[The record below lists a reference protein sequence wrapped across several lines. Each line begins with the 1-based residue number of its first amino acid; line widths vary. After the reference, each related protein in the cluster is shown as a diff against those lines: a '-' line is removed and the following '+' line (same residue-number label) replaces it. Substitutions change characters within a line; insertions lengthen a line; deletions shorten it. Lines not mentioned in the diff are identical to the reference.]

1 MKTVASFSVY
11 FIIVVVLTVLSLNSS
26 YAVDLQ
32 DPSVVGA
39 WLFDEGSGTTAK
51 DSSQYHNDGEVIDGE
66 WVDGVFGKAL
76 KFNGT
81 TASVGIPHSDSLN
94 FAGKKEISIS
104 CWINIMGDDVNW
116 GRIVDKNPV
125 NNSYTMTKVEGK
137 DSVLWRVVSGG
148 GRIEI
153 QSSTLKRDNWH
164 HIVGVYDGTEVRFYL
179 DGELDQTQKGSGKLG
194 SADSALTIG
203 GDAPVGGRSRFVGM
217 IDDVVI
223 LNRVLTEAEIK
234 EIKGK
239 GAAFFAVE
247 PAEKLTT
254 TWGSIKRPY

>member
-1 MKTVASFSVY
+1 MKTVASVSVY
-11 FIIVVVLTVLSLNSS
+11 FIVVVVLTVLGLNSS

-51 DSSQYHNDGEVIDGE
+51 DSSQYHNDGEITDGE
-66 WVDGVFGKAL
+66 WVEGVFGKAL

-94 FAGKKEISIS
+94 FAGKDKISIS
-104 CWINIMGDDVNW
+104 CWINIMGDDINW

-125 NNSYTMTKVEGK
+125 NNSYTMTKVEGQNA
-137 DSVLWRVVSGG
+137 VLWRVVSG

-153 QSSTLKRDNWH
+153 QSSTFERNEWH

-179 DGELDQTQKGSGKLG
+179 NGELDKTQKGSGKLG
-194 SADSALTIG
+194 SANQALTIG

-234 EIKGK
+234 EMKGK

-247 PAEKLTT
+247 PTEKLTT
-254 TWGSIKRPY
+254 AWGRIKTQD